1 MGRPRK
7 YESAAEKQAA
17 YRDRLADNQFLA
29 RRIKRPPRKSRP
41 ERLAAVSDE
50 LRELAR
56 GYQHWLDTLPDNLSS
71 SDLAEQLEQVIEQL
85 EGLAAD
91 VDSIDPP
98 RGFGR

>member
-17 YRDRLADNQFLA
+17 YRDRLADNQALA

-50 LRELAR
+50 LRELAE
-56 GYQHWLDTLPDNLSS
+56 GYQHWLDSLPENLSS
-71 SDLAEQLEQVIEQL
+71 SDMAEDLEQVIGQL
-85 EGLAAD
+85 EALAGE
-91 VDSIDPP
+91 VDSLDPP